1 MEFEGVELE
10 KNYTLVKKVQI
21 HVDSISKIELKL
33 KANLLQSYFMIFQF
47 EEHNFADHLFVVKYY
62 CLKTTENKVLRAFF
76 IGLEWDCN
84 AVKL

>member
-10 KNYTLVKKVQI
+10 KNNTLVKKVQI

-47 EEHNFADHLFVVKYY
+47 EEHSFADDLFVAKDY
-62 CLKTTENKVLRAFF
+62 CLKTTENIKF
-76 IGLEWDCN
+76 
-84 AVKL
+84 